1 MKHNIN
7 IEAENNELILENS
20 HGDIV
25 IIPAN
30 KRNWV
35 KNKIKEGCHDC
46 IDSLVDTLPVMD
58 DYAQDGSLFPNG
70 GESGVEQVNKFLKE
84 NKDAYYIHLDNGRY
98 EFYGVDKDVL
108 TKNDFEDYYKQDLK
122 RDGNPGYNLIIK

>member
-7 IEAENNELILENS
+7 IEAENNELVLENS

-35 KNKIKEGCHDC
+35 KNKIKEGCNDC
-46 IDSLVDTLPVMD
+46 IDSLVDTLPIMS
-58 DYAQDGSLFPNG
+58 DYAQDGTVFPNG
-70 GESGVEQVNKFLKE
+70 KEVEVK
-84 NKDAYYIHLDNGRY
+84 
-98 EFYGVDKDVL
+98 
-108 TKNDFEDYYKQDLK
+108 
-122 RDGNPGYNLIIK
+122 